1 MDLEFISF
9 SDPNE
14 IKSKDAQR
22 RVRSHAMQHVRRR
35 QRLGN
40 QRSPAFRTLQPKAL
54 PDHSNRISP
63 ENITWYNSEL
73 GQDEEIRG
81 VDTSDEDI
89 AGSNRMEQ
97 LEVYPVS
104 PTERYIF
111 TIFHY
116 CECFRSPTKS
126 CKVSAERALVP
137 LPFDD
142 SLVTLKLDGAAVAGG
157 LLPLGKFVPT
167 NPLRTRVLSLV
178 TQDTALFHTILA
190 QGGMDMMTWRGEPF
204 FDPLTRSAARGREL
218 GTVFCL
224 KHKTEAIRIIN
235 ERINDP
241 ILCTSDETILAVS
254 HLAGYE
260 VGIPTPLDSFRRF
273 LIAAEDVGLRNESK
287 RPLA

>member
-1 MDLEFISF
+1 MDLEFINF

-111 TIFHY
+111 TIFHH
-116 CECFRSPTKS
+116 CECFRSLTQS
-126 CKVSAERALVP
+126 RKVSAERALVL

-142 SLVTLKLDGAAVAGG
+142 SFGDSQIRRRRCSWWSS
-157 LLPLGKFVPT
+157 PIRQICP
-167 NPLRTRVLSLV
+167 N
-178 TQDTALFHTILA
+178 
-190 QGGMDMMTWRGEPF
+190 EPF
-204 FDPLTRSAARGREL
+204 ANKGPLTGDSRHSSLPHHSRTGWNGYDDLARR
-218 GTVFCL
+218 TVL
-224 KHKTEAIRIIN
+224 
-235 ERINDP
+235 
-241 ILCTSDETILAVS
+241 
-254 HLAGYE
+254 
-260 VGIPTPLDSFRRF
+260 
-273 LIAAEDVGLRNESK
+273 
-287 RPLA
+287 